1 MIRAGG
7 GEKSIMPAP
16 LARRLGILTLA
27 GLLSGAG
34 PLAAQGTLTLADS
47 VQAGPGPG
55 DNMVVAERRGVSYV
69 ISLALDADQAVVHR
83 MDASRLTPVGRT
95 AVGDAPRALA
105 LARGGDFAVV
115 ANSNSDDLSV
125 LEIGRDGQLR
135 EVNRVSS
142 QGQNP
147 FDVAVAND
155 DLVLVANR
163 DSDELAVFHLDRRG
177 GLRLLGRE
185 RTGVSPHVVA
195 VSPRG
200 QVTVANSGSSDLSVF
215 ELDHRGDLTLT
226 QTVAVGGFPVALG
239 YGTFGRSLFVARR
252 SAQPGVID
260 DELLAF
266 RVGRRG
272 RLEEVGAT
280 PCGRFLT
287 DLEATPGGLF
297 AVTMT
302 PQGQDQVV
310 AYRRRGT
317 ELTLDATL
325 ETPGSPPPSFKQLAT
340 APARGRD
347 RRRLDRHV
355 LVSEYQSGW
364 LRSIDY
370 ER

>member
-1 MIRAGG
+1 MRANLDRW
-7 GEKSIMPAP
+7 SWLSF
-16 LARRLGILTLA
+16 LALA
-27 GLLSGAG
+27 SAG
-34 PLAAQGTLTLADS
+34 PLAAQGSLTLADS
-47 VQAGPGPG
+47 QQAGPGPG
-55 DNMVVAERRGVSYV
+55 DNMVVAERRGESYV
-69 ISLALDADQAVVHR
+69 VSLALDSDEAVVHR
-83 MDASRLTPVGRT
+83 MDRSRLIPVGRLP
-95 AVGDAPRALA
+95 VGDAPRAIA

-125 LEIGRDGQLR
+125 LEIGRDGELR
-135 EVNRVSS
+135 EVRRVSS

-147 FDVAVAND
+147 FDVAVAHD
-155 DLVLVANR
+155 DLVLVSNR
-163 DSDELAVFHLDRRG
+163 DSDELALFHLDRRG
-177 GLRLLGRE
+177 DLRLLSRE
-185 RTGVSPHVVA
+185 PAGLSPHVVT

-200 QVTVANSGSSDLSVF
+200 LVAVGNSGSNDLSLF
-215 ELDHRGDLTLT
+215 ELTRRGDLFPVQSSVPLS
-226 QTVAVGGFPVALG
+226 GFPVALG
-239 YGTFGRSLFVARR
+239 FGTFGRSLFVAQR

-260 DELLAF
+260 DEIVAF

-272 RLEEVGAT
+272 QLEEAGRT

-302 PQGQDQVV
+302 PQGEDQVV
-310 AYRRRGT
+310 AYRRRWT
-317 ELTLDATL
+317 SLTLDATL
-325 ETPGSPPPSFKQLAT
+325 VTPGSPPPSFKQIAT

-355 LVSEYQSGW
+355 LVTEYQAGW